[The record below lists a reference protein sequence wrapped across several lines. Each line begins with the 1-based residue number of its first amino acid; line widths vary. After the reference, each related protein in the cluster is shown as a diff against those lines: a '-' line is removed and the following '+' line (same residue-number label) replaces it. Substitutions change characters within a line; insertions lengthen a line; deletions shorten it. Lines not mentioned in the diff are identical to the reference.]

1 MTHST
6 VHFYSGLA
14 LAAATLA
21 MMVAVP
27 NRFIRRRLLFSG
39 ILWIAFVGLHLA
51 LTALPSLL
59 GAGATAESIERLL
72 FALALINAVVT
83 IAFNPWFKEQGSD
96 RTPAIV
102 QDAIV
107 LVLFAVVATLTFKD
121 SAKALTASAAAA
133 LAISF
138 ALQETLGNAFAGL
151 AIQVEKP
158 FRVGHWIAVGTYD
171 GRVTEVTWRATRIR
185 TKNGN
190 LVVLPNNFIAREAI
204 TNYSQPVAPTRI
216 TVDVGASYG
225 MPPNDVREALLAAMR
240 RSSWVLAT
248 PEPDV
253 IVNEFAD
260 SAIIYRA
267 RFWINDFEFD
277 EPARNEVRTAIYY
290 EFHRRGIDIP
300 WPIRVL
306 YQRQDAPH
314 DSPERREGF
323 VRTVAAVPVLASLS
337 PDAHRALAQAAEERL
352 YAGGE
357 VVVREGEPGGSMFL
371 IRRGR
376 VAVTVGAD
384 HREVAVTEAGGYFGE
399 MSLLTGE
406 PRTATVTARGD
417 CTVLEISADAFRAYV
432 KSHPEVIDQLA
443 TAAGA
448 RRHELDKLRS
458 TAPDA
463 PAVEG
468 STLAQR
474 MRRFFGLT

>member
-1 MTHST
+1 
-6 VHFYSGLA
+6 
-14 LAAATLA
+14 
-21 MMVAVP
+21 
-27 NRFIRRRLLFSG
+27 
-39 ILWIAFVGLHLA
+39 
-51 LTALPSLL
+51 
-59 GAGATAESIERLL
+59 
-72 FALALINAVVT
+72 
-83 IAFNPWFKEQGSD
+83 
-96 RTPAIV
+96 
-102 QDAIV
+102 
-107 LVLFAVVATLTFKD
+107 
-121 SAKALTASAAAA
+121 
-133 LAISF
+133 
-138 ALQETLGNAFAGL
+138 
-151 AIQVEKP
+151 
-158 FRVGHWIAVGTYD
+158 
-171 GRVTEVTWRATRIR
+171 
-185 TKNGN
+185 
-190 LVVLPNNFIAREAI
+190 
-204 TNYSQPVAPTRI
+204 
-216 TVDVGASYG
+216 
-225 MPPNDVREALLAAMR
+225 MPPNDVREALLTAMR